1 MGNDLFHHEHYVK
14 DITIAFIWNFFL
26 RKKQLEFQI
35 QSGGFVFE
43 KYM

>member
-1 MGNDLFHHEHYVK
+1 MENDLLHHEHYVK

-35 QSGGFVFE
+35 QYGGFVFE
-43 KYM
+43 K